1 MPPELQ
7 MLHSSTS
14 MQYLQMHPMAQTSIG
29 QMQAVHQASIQMQA
43 AHQASLQAAHQASMQ
58 AHQATLQAAH
68 QASLQ
73 AHQASLQ
80 AAHQASLQ
88 AARPLCQHHARHGPP
103 AAAYRAP

>member
-14 MQYLQMHPMAQTSIG
+14 MQYLQMQPMAQTSLG

-80 AAHQASLQ
+80 AAHQAGLQ
-88 AARPLCQHHARHGPP
+88 LAARPLCQHHARH
-103 AAAYRAP
+103 AAAATYRAP